1 MLSSTTKKLSGV
13 LDTVKQYAA
22 WISIGAGM
30 FALVGAAYGIQVIQ
44 DVRGDVE
51 ILEAEVSNLTD
62 RTHAAEL
69 QCALLEAS
77 VKAAGE
83 KYQFI
88 KWAID
93 ENHPR

>member
-1 MLSSTTKKLSGV
+1 MSASTTKKLSGV
-13 LDTVKQYAA
+13 LDAVKQYAA

-30 FALVGAAYGIQVIQ
+30 FALVGAAYGFQVVL
-44 DVRGDVE
+44 DVRDDVD
-51 ILEAEVSNLTD
+51 ILKAEVSKLTD
-62 RTHAAEL
+62 RTHGAEL
-69 QCALLEAS
+69 QCALLESS